1 MQNNITSG
9 ISESIGSIPDDS
21 VGSVSD
27 ISEKIG
33 IPTSDPIGPILQKP
47 MFLVNQLISTSE
59 IKILEL
65 IEDVKKTQVQNA
77 IVNVTDSKININSA
91 GADKLYSES
100 LKRNIDSK
108 FTSIN
113 NILSKINTVINT
125 LNVIKNIAIVYIR
138 LIDVKEAFLKI
149 NPAPT
154 FPGPT
159 LGAVYLLAKQA
170 VSNSLKREKILEYI
184 TLIGF
189 LISQNKLLLN
199 NLTNQVRELNTI
211 VKIQDEANKG
221 SFIDTN
227 QAESMIAGDKLGTDV
242 SLLSKDYTADNG
254 KEYILKIEKYGD
266 KQLIG
271 RAYFKDTGF
280 IKEQT
285 APSFVSS
292 PDQLYTELQEILNLN
307 INY

>member
-1 MQNNITSG
+1 MA
-9 ISESIGSIPDDS
+9 
-21 VGSVSD
+21 D
-27 ISEKIG
+27 ISERIG
-33 IPTSDPIGPILQKP
+33 LSPSDPVGSILLKAL
-47 MFLVNQLISTSE
+47 FLVNQLVSASE
-59 IKILEL
+59 IKILGL
-65 IEDVKKTQVQNA
+65 IEDVKKTQDPKATVT
-77 IVNVTDSKININSA
+77 VTDNKIIINTT
-91 GADKLYSES
+91 GANKLYAES

-108 FTSIN
+108 IASIN
-113 NILSKINTVINT
+113 NNLSKINTVINT
-125 LNVIKNIAIVYIR
+125 LNVIKTTAIVYIS

-154 FPGPT
+154 FPGAT
-159 LGAVYLLAKQA
+159 LGLVYLLAKQA
-170 VSNSLKREKILEYI
+170 VFNTSQREKILEYI

-189 LISQNKLLLN
+189 QISQNRVLLN
-199 NLTNQVRELNTI
+199 DLTNQVRGLNTI

-227 QAESMIAGDKLGTDV
+227 QAESMISDDKLGTDV